1 LYTGALVSCVI
12 HGELTLILQFLLDG
26 FTGACY
32 DNKNWG
38 MFFPERAKTA
48 CEDRQGRRQIFKSN
62 EKEEKHMDIF
72 GALNMVCGLALF
84 LYGMHIMGEGLTR
97 MSGGKLE
104 SILEKLTSSKMAA
117 VALGALVTAVI
128 QSSSATTVMVVG
140 FVNSGIMKL
149 SQAAGV
155 IMGANIGTTITSW
168 ILSLTGIEG
177 SNLFVRL
184 LKPSSFT
191 PIMALIG
198 VAFIMFSKSEKKHFA
213 GQILVGFTVLM
224 NGMDMMSAA
233 VKPLANVP
241 EFTNILLMFTNPI
254 LGMIAGVV
262 LTAVIQ
268 SSSASVGILQALC
281 VTGAVKY
288 SAALPIIMGQNIGTC
303 VTALLSGIG
312 ASKNARRASLIHLY
326 FNLIGTIL
334 FMALFYAIN
343 AVFPFAFL
351 EGSANGAG
359 IAVIHTTFNVTA
371 TLALL
376 PFSGLLEKLATLTV
390 RDDEKEE
397 KITDFLLLDERF
409 LQQPAF
415 AVEQCRV
422 VAGRM
427 ALLSQEA
434 ICSALDLI
442 ECSEYNEEMAERIC
456 ALETKIDHYEDN
468 LGTYMVKLSHT
479 ALNKDDSHT
488 LSMLLHTISDF
499 ERISDH
505 AVGLQRAAKEMHDK
519 KLSFSEMA
527 AMELHVFAESVRDI
541 VGRAVS
547 AFENGDLEMALSV
560 EPLESCIDGVHAKI
574 KDRHIKR
581 LQEGKCTVELGI
593 LLQDITN
600 DFERVSDHCSNIA
613 VCQIQVPHDELDAHE
628 FLANM
633 RKVDHQDFDRMKAA
647 YKEKYQLPSLEE
659 A

>member
-1 LYTGALVSCVI
+1 
-12 HGELTLILQFLLDG
+12 
-26 FTGACY
+26 
-32 DNKNWG
+32 
-38 MFFPERAKTA
+38 
-48 CEDRQGRRQIFKSN
+48 
-62 EKEEKHMDIF
+62 MDIF
-72 GALNMVCGLALF
+72 GVLNMVCGLALF

-104 SILEKLTSSKMAA
+104 SILEKLTNNKMKA
-117 VALGALVTAVI
+117 VLLGALVTAVI

-149 SQAAGV
+149 TQAAGV

-168 ILSLTGIEG
+168 ILSLTGLEG
-177 SNLFVRL
+177 SSMLVRL
-184 LKPSSFT
+184 FKPSSFT
-191 PIMALIG
+191 PVMAIIG
-198 VAFIMFSKSEKKHFA
+198 VAFIMFAKSEKKGFA
-213 GQILVGFTVLM
+213 GQILVGFTILM

-254 LGMIAGVV
+254 LGMIAGVI

-281 VTGAVKY
+281 ITGAVKY

-303 VTALLSGIG
+303 VTALLSAIG

-334 FMALFYAIN
+334 FMIVFYAVN

-351 EGSANGAG
+351 KGSANAAG
-359 IAVIHTTFNVTA
+359 IAVIHTAFNVIA

-376 PFSGLLEKLATLTV
+376 PFSSLLEKLATLTV

-397 KITDFLLLDERF
+397 KISDFLLLDERF
-409 LQQPAF
+409 LAQPAF

-427 ALLSQEA
+427 AQLSQEA

-442 ECSEYNEEMAERIC
+442 ECKEYNPEIAERVC

-479 ALNKDDSHT
+479 PLSKNDSHT
-488 LSMLLHTISDF
+488 LNMLLHTMSDF

-505 AVGLQRAAKEMHDK
+505 AVSLQRAAKEMHDR
-519 KLSFSEMA
+519 KLAFSSMA
-527 AMELHVFAESVRDI
+527 AEELHVFAESVRDI
-541 VGRAVS
+541 VDRAVA
-547 AFENGDLEMALSV
+547 AFESENTAMALSV
-560 EPLESCIDGVHAKI
+560 EPLESCIDGIHKKI

-613 VCQIQVPHDELDAHE
+613 VCQIQVPQDELDAHE

-647 YKEKYQLPSLEE
+647 YKAKYRLPEME
-659 A
+659 TVEG

>member
-1 LYTGALVSCVI
+1 
-12 HGELTLILQFLLDG
+12 
-26 FTGACY
+26 
-32 DNKNWG
+32 
-38 MFFPERAKTA
+38 
-48 CEDRQGRRQIFKSN
+48 
-62 EKEEKHMDIF
+62 MDIF
-72 GALNMVCGLALF
+72 GVLNMVCGLALF

-104 SILEKLTSSKMAA
+104 SILEKLTNNKMKA
-117 VALGALVTAVI
+117 VLLGALVTAVI

-177 SNLFVRL
+177 SNLFVQL

-191 PIMALIG
+191 PIMALVG
-198 VAFIMFSKSEKKHFA
+198 VAFIMFAKSEKKHHA

-254 LGMIAGVV
+254 LGMIAGLV
-262 LTAVIQ
+262 LTAIIQ

-303 VTALLSGIG
+303 VTALLSAIG

-334 FMALFYAIN
+334 FMVVFYAVN

-351 EGSANGAG
+351 DTSANAAG
-359 IAVIHTTFNVTA
+359 IAVIHTTFNVVA
-371 TLALL
+371 TMALL
-376 PFSGLLEKLATLTV
+376 PFSHVLEKLATLTV
-390 RDDEKEE
+390 RDDEAEE
-397 KITDFLLLDERF
+397 KMDDFLLLDERF
-409 LQQPAF
+409 LAQPAF

-427 ALLSQEA
+427 AQLTLEA
-434 ICSALDLI
+434 IFSAVDLI
-442 ECSEYNEEMAERIC
+442 DGGEYTQEKADRIC

-468 LGTYMVKLSHT
+468 LGTYMVKLSH
-479 ALNKDDSHT
+479 APLDKDDNHT
-488 LSMLLHTISDF
+488 LNMLLHAMSDF

-505 AVGLQRAAKEMHDK
+505 AVSLQRSAKEMHEK
-519 KLSFSEMA
+519 KLGFSEMA
-527 AMELHVFAESVRDI
+527 GRELHVFADSVRDI
-541 VGRAVS
+541 VSRAAA
-547 AFENGDLEMALSV
+547 AFETGDVKMALSV
-560 EPLESCIDGVHAKI
+560 EPLESCIDGIHAKI
-574 KDRHIKR
+574 KSRHISR
-581 LQEGKCTVELGI
+581 LQDGKCTVELGV

-613 VCQIQVPHDELDAHE
+613 VCQIQVPQDEMDAHE

-633 RKVDHQDFDRMKAA
+633 RKVDHEDFDRMKAE
-647 YKEKYQLPSLEE
+647 YKAKYQLPKMEE

>member
-1 LYTGALVSCVI
+1 
-12 HGELTLILQFLLDG
+12 
-26 FTGACY
+26 
-32 DNKNWG
+32 
-38 MFFPERAKTA
+38 
-48 CEDRQGRRQIFKSN
+48 
-62 EKEEKHMDIF
+62 MDIF
-72 GALNMVCGLALF
+72 GVLNMICGLALF

-104 SILEKLTSSKMAA
+104 SILEKLTNNKFKA
-117 VALGALVTAVI
+117 VLLGALVTAVI

-149 SQAAGV
+149 TQAAGV

-168 ILSLTGIEG
+168 ILSLTGLEG
-177 SNLFVRL
+177 SSMIVRL

-191 PIMALIG
+191 PIMAIIG
-198 VAFIMFSKSEKKHFA
+198 VVFIMFAKSEKKGFA

-241 EFTNILLMFTNPI
+241 EFTNILLMFTNPV
-254 LGMIAGVV
+254 LGMIAGVI

-334 FMALFYAIN
+334 FMVVFYAIN
-343 AVFPFAFL
+343 AVVPFAFL
-351 EGSANGAG
+351 EDSANAAG
-359 IAVIHTTFNVTA
+359 IAVIHTAFNVIA

-376 PFSGLLEKLATLTV
+376 PFSSLLEKLATLTV

-397 KITDFLLLDERF
+397 KINDFLLLDERF
-409 LQQPAF
+409 LAQPAF

-427 ALLSQEA
+427 AQLSQEA

-442 ECSEYNEEMAERIC
+442 ECGEYDEEIAERVC

-479 ALNKDDSHT
+479 ALSKNDSHT
-488 LSMLLHTISDF
+488 LNMLLHTMSDF

-505 AVGLQRAAKEMHDK
+505 AVSLQRAAKEMHEK
-519 KLSFSEMA
+519 KLAFSDMA
-527 AMELHVFAESVRDI
+527 AKELHVFAESVRDI
-541 VGRAVS
+541 VDRAVA
-547 AFENGDLEMALSV
+547 AFESENTAMALSV
-560 EPLESCIDGVHAKI
+560 EPLESCIDGIHKKI
-574 KDRHIKR
+574 KDRHIER

-613 VCQIQVPHDELDAHE
+613 VCQIQVPQDEMDAHE

-633 RKVDHQDFDRMKAA
+633 RKVDHQEFDRMKAE
-647 YKEKYQLPSLEE
+647 YKMKYRLPEMEQVE